1 MTNGWIDIKNTDM
14 MLIMG
19 GNPAENHPCGFK
31 WPIEAKLKRNAK
43 MIVVDPRFT
52 RTAATADLFLQIR
65 AGADIAFLGGLISY
79 AIQNNRLAKD
89 YLVNYTNAAFIVKD
103 GFKLPEDGLFS
114 GFDGNSTTYDKETWN
129 YEAGGNIGPKSEGAA
144 GAGSAGGAASTTGG
158 KASSE
163 ATGGQHS
170 AGQEPAKSYENKSP
184 QVASHPSTP
193 APQGSGKSAAG
204 GVMNENTG
212 GGHQAAGGVGAAGQG
227 GRKPPPMLPPNTA
240 YDLSLQH
247 ERCVFQLLKKQYAR
261 YTPEMVERITGI
273 PKDQFLKAADLFTS
287 VRKDGDMKRAATIIY
302 AVGWTQH
309 TNGTQIIRTAAILQL
324 LLGNVGRAGGGV
336 NALRGHSNIQGA
348 TDMGGVFDIFPG
360 YLKIPAP
367 TDTDLA
373 TFLKRTTPTPS
384 KPDAWDSYNYWS
396 NTPKFMVSFLKAM
409 YGDAAKKE
417 NDFAYH
423 HLPKIDRKYS
433 WTEMWDYMYQG
444 QVKGLFAFGMNGVMI
459 GPNSR
464 KNIEALKRAD
474 WLVVCELYPDETS
487 EFWRAPGISKD
498 EMAKIQTTVYRLP
511 GAGFAEKDGTFVNSA
526 RWLQWKYVAV
536 PPPGQAKVDQEIL
549 ARILLKVRD
558 LYKTEGGKFPD
569 PILDLSWSYTTPE
582 NPSLAEVAKEINGR
596 ALADLTDDKQPG
608 VTIKA
613 GQQLP
618 GFAWLKDDGTTACGN
633 WLYSGSWT
641 EAGAQ
646 MQRRGTEDPS
656 GLGVYPNWG
665 WSWPAN
671 RRVMYNRASCDPTG
685 KPWDA
690 ERRQVWWSDAQQKWV
705 GNDVPDFKVDSNP
718 KDHMGPFIMNPEGVG
733 RIFAPLAAFADGPFP
748 EHYEPV
754 ESPIANP
761 LHPNQSNNPVAKKY
775 KSDMDKYGT
784 PEQGFN
790 VVCTTY
796 RLTEHYHYWTKN
808 NPMNVQLVP
817 EPFVE
822 VPAQLADEMGITGGE
837 RVRVTSARGVYV
849 AKAMVTKRIKPMMID
864 GKKTYQIGIP
874 IHWGYRGI
882 KEDEGKTAL
891 DPANQLSPA
900 AIDPNA
906 YTPEFKGF
914 LVKIEKA

>member
-1 MTNGWIDIKNTDM
+1 LGPTFGRGAMTNGWIDIKNTDM

-31 WPIEAKLKRNAK
+31 WPVEAKLHRNAK

-52 RTAATADLFLQIR
+52 RTASQADLFLQIR
-65 AGADIAFLGGLISY
+65 AGADIAFLGGVINY
-79 AIQNNRLAKD
+79 AIQNNRIAKD
-89 YLVNYTNAAFIVKD
+89 YLINYTNAAFIVKD

-114 GFDGNSTTYDKETWN
+114 GFDQSASTYDKTSWN
-129 YEAGGNIGPKSEGAA
+129 YEEGGKIE
-144 GAGSAGGAASTTGG
+144 AASASAMAASSKPSSQSNSSNSQSSSGNGGG
-158 KASSE
+158 KNSE
-163 ATGGQHS
+163 KTG
-170 AGQEPAKSYENKSP
+170 E
-184 QVASHPSTP
+184 
-193 APQGSGKSAAG
+193 
-204 GVMNENTG
+204 G
-212 GGHQAAGGVGAAGQG
+212 GGHQAASGAGASGQG
-227 GRKPPPMLPPNTA
+227 GQKPPPMLPPNVA

-247 ERCVFQLLKKQYAR
+247 PRSVFQLLKQQYSR

-273 PKDQFLKAADLFTS
+273 PKDQFIKAADLFTS
-287 VRKDGDMKRAATIIY
+287 IRKDGDMKKAGTIIY

-360 YLKIPAP
+360 YLKIPQP
-367 TDTDLA
+367 NDTDLA
-373 TFLKRTTPTPS
+373 TYLKRTTPTTS
-384 KPDAWDSYNYWS
+384 KPNEWDSYNYWS
-396 NTPKFMVSFLKAM
+396 NTPKFAVSFLKSL
-409 YGDAAKKE
+409 YGDSAKKE
-417 NDFAYH
+417 NDFNYH
-423 HLPKIDRKYS
+423 HLPKIDRKFS
-433 WTEMWDYMYQG
+433 WTEMWDEMYAG
-444 QVKGLFAFGMNGVMI
+444 KVKGLFAFGMNGVAI

-464 KNIEALKRAD
+464 KNIEALKKAD
-474 WLVVCELYPDETS
+474 FLVVCDLYPEETA
-487 EFWRAPGISKD
+487 EFWQSPGITKD
-498 EMAKIQTTVYRLP
+498 DMKKINTTVYRLP

-526 RWLQWKYVAV
+526 RWLQWKNVAV
-536 PPPGQAKVDQEIL
+536 PPPGNAKVDQEIL
-549 ARILLKVRD
+549 ARIFLKVRE
-558 LYKTEGGKFPD
+558 LYQKEGGKFPD
-569 PILDLSWSYTTPE
+569 PILSLSWAYTTPQ
-582 NPSLAEVAKEINGR
+582 NPSLAEVAKEINGK
-596 ALADLTDDKQPG
+596 ALGDLTDEKLFPG
-608 VTIKA
+608 QTIKA

-641 EAGAQ
+641 EAGAM

-656 GLGVYPNWG
+656 GLGIYPNWG
-665 WSWPAN
+665 YSWPAN
-671 RRVMYNRASCDPTG
+671 RRVLYNRASCDPSG
-685 KPWDA
+685 NPWDS
-690 ERRQVWWSDAQQKWV
+690 ERRQVWWSEAQQKWV
-705 GNDVPDFKVDSNP
+705 GNDVPDFKADSKP
-718 KDHMGPFIMNPEGVG
+718 SDHMGPFIMNPEGVG

-761 LHPNQSNNPVAKKY
+761 LHPQQSNNPVAKKF
-775 KSDMDKYGT
+775 KSDLDKFGT
-784 PEQGFN
+784 PAEGFN

-822 VPAQLADEMGITGGE
+822 VPAQLANEMGIHGGE
-837 RVRVTSARGVYV
+837 KVKVSSARGQYI
-849 AKAMVTKRIKPMMID
+849 AKAMVTRRIKPMMID
-864 GKKTYQIGIP
+864 GKKTYQIGVP

-882 KEDEGKTAL
+882 AEDAGKTSL
-891 DPANQLSPA
+891 MTANQLSPA